1 MEGQGNDSKEMK
13 ISSLKINHW
22 DYNTR
27 NLYETEKIKE
37 KKQATTSSVIQ
48 NAQNTSK
55 LWAFGEGSICV
66 LSVFS

>member
-1 MEGQGNDSKEMK
+1 MK

-27 NLYETEKIKE
+27 KLYETEKIKE